1 MSTWASSFIESFY
14 SLKIFRLINKP
25 ISLITGI
32 IPISISEVS
41 LYFLLILV
49 VFKLFVFIKNMI
61 KTPKVYLNKTFLK
74 RMFKR
79 ILLIVLILYFSFL
92 ILWGLNYYRMPL
104 AQSLGLPV
112 AKYSKNDLMELCQYL
127 IDESN
132 SLRKGM
138 NEDKNGVMTISEGRR
153 WVLRN
158 AYFGYDAISHT
169 FTVLSGKYGTPKP
182 VMLSELMCYTGITG
196 IYFPFTGEANIN
208 INTPLPSLPHVVTH
222 EMAHQRGYARE
233 DEANFIAYLTCIFH
247 WDVKF
252 KYSGHLLALTHSMNA
267 LYKEDKENYDFLK
280 NRYSDGLKRDL
291 TYINTFW
298 KKYDGPVEKIS
309 NDLNDAYLKANN
321 QKDGVKSYG
330 RMVDLLIAY
339 HKNNENISHIF

>member
-1 MSTWASSFIESFY
+1 MSIWISSFIESFY

-61 KTPKVYLNKTFLK
+61 KTPKVYLNKTFL
-74 RMFKR
+74 
-79 ILLIVLILYFSFL
+79 
-92 ILWGLNYYRMPL
+92 NRMPL

-127 IDESN
+127 IDELN

-330 RMVDLLIAY
+330 R
-339 HKNNENISHIF
+339 K